1 MYTYMNYC
9 SFVRTEKNR
18 SRIATKV
25 IPKIGHPGKIWPPR
39 AAASTKNDQNVKKTL
54 VKQAFRAQN
63 GVIFGPNED

>member
-1 MYTYMNYC
+1 MKYFFLY
-9 SFVRTEKNR
+9 VQKKR
-18 SRIATKV
+18 SRFATKV

-39 AAASTKNDQNVKKTL
+39 AAASTRNDQNVKKTL